1 MNHLTE
7 PTRNVAHANSGKIAR
22 PARKIRYNNAVP
34 DAVLRDPALNAAIAL
49 LPDNYNFEVHKSVWK
64 VKSESIR
71 TVALQFPEGLLMYAC
86 VISDIIARFGG
97 AKVIILGDVTYG
109 ACCID
114 DFTAQKLGAEL
125 LIHYGHSCL
134 VPINTT
140 RIKVQ
145 QFTSTYESVD
155 GLIII
160 FSINYCIFRFYM
172 YSSRY
177 NLIQVIWLQ
186 C

>member
-1 MNHLTE
+1 MLRSATGNKYPVTTYRQSRRQKVAGLQFKADVLTMSDLVA
-7 PTRNVAHANSGKIAR
+7 PSRNIANAGSGKISR

-49 LPDNYNFEVHKSVWK
+49 LPDNYNFEIYKSVWK
-64 VKSESIR
+64 VKSESIG

-140 RIKVQ
+140 RIKVRVV
-145 QFTSTYESVD
+145 S
-155 GLIII
+155 
-160 FSINYCIFRFYM
+160 
-172 YSSRY
+172 
-177 NLIQVIWLQ
+177 
-186 C
+186 

>member
-1 MNHLTE
+1 M
-7 PTRNVAHANSGKIAR
+7 PSRNIANAGSGKIAR

-49 LPDNYNFEVHKSVWK
+49 LPDNYNFEIHKSVWK
-64 VKSESIR
+64 VKSESIG

-140 RIKVQ
+140 RIKVRCRTYVCCINIPNYLHRR
-145 QFTSTYESVD
+145 TSYP
-155 GLIII
+155 
-160 FSINYCIFRFYM
+160 RFYTC
-172 YSSRY
+172 SSRY
-177 NLIQVIWLQ
+177 NLTPAIW
-186 C
+186 